1 MVVGWLRGSSGG
13 REKGWWAE
21 VGLHVRRS
29 VPRVLLLVAGSAVLP
44 GVAHLAAGRRR
55 AGVAIG
61 AIAFTLLV
69 VALFYLRRRSR
80 TELLQE
86 LVRPGWLAWFA
97 AAALLVALGWIA
109 VVVSSYLV
117 LRPVRAGRA
126 GRAAL
131 SAMVTLLC
139 VLVAAPPLVVARYAY
154 VQRNLITD
162 VFPDA
167 GLAGTGKR
175 GGDPWAGRDRLN
187 VLLIASDAGPDRVG
201 VRTDSLVLTS
211 IDVHTGN
218 VVMFSLPRNLQHVP
232 MPAGPLR
239 EAWPDGF
246 PDLLNSVYLHVTE
259 RPALLAGT
267 RDRGAK
273 AVKQVVSGILGLP
286 VDYYAMAN
294 LQGFQDFMDAL
305 GGVTLTVQHRLP
317 IGGIT
322 ANGTYV
328 PPIGYIQPGRQR
340 LDGYHALWYARS
352 RRGSTDYARIDRQ
365 RCLIGAMVRQ
375 ADPLTVLKNFQKL
388 ASAAKRL
395 LSTDIPRRLLS
406 DLVGLADNVR
416 QNGQIRSLPFVPPLI
431 STADPNYALIRASAR
446 NALAEPPPAGPTG
459 ASVPTS
465 PHPTRQAGSG
475 ETARPARARAPAV
488 QVVDDVCNL
497 G

>member
-1 MVVGWLRGSSGG
+1 MVVGWLRGLPGG
-13 REKGWWAE
+13 REKGWWAQL
-21 VGLHVRRS
+21 GLHVRRS
-29 VPRVLLLVAGSAVLP
+29 VSRVLLLIVGSAVLP
-44 GVAHLAAGRRR
+44 GMAHLAAGRRR

-61 AIAFTLLV
+61 AISFTLLV
-69 VALFYLRRRSR
+69 AALFYLRRRSR

-117 LRPVRAGRA
+117 LRPVRTGKA
-126 GRAAL
+126 GRAAI
-131 SAMVTLLC
+131 SATLTLLC
-139 VLVAAPPLVVARYAY
+139 LLVAVPPLIVARYAY

-167 GLAGTGKR
+167 GLAGTAGE
-175 GGDPWAGRDRLN
+175 GSGDPWGGRNRLN
-187 VLLIASDAGPDRVG
+187 VLLIASDAGPDRFG

-211 IDVHTGN
+211 IDVHSGN
-218 VVMFSLPRNLQHVP
+218 IVMFSLPRNLQRVP

-239 EAWPDGF
+239 DTWPNGF

-259 RPALLAGT
+259 RPSLLAGT
-267 RDRGAK
+267 RDRGAQ
-273 AVKQVVSGILGLP
+273 AVKQVVGEILGLP

-294 LQGFQDFMDAL
+294 LQGFQDFVDAL

-328 PPIGYIQPGRQR
+328 PPVGYIQPGRQR

-352 RRGSTDYARIDRQ
+352 RRDSTDYARIDRQ

-388 ASAAKRL
+388 ASATKRL

-406 DLVGLADNVR
+406 DLVGLADKAR

-431 STADPNYALIRASAR
+431 STADPNYTFIRASVR
-446 NALAEPPPAGPTG
+446 TALAEPTPVRPT
-459 ASVPTS
+459 AAPTS
-465 PHPTRQAGSG
+465 PQPTRQGGSG
-475 ETARPARARAPAV
+475 DTGRPSRAKPSAA
-488 QVVDDVCNL
+488 QIVDDVCNL